1 MDRGAWQ
8 ESMGSQI
15 VWYNWVANTY
25 TQIRYY
31 KINIHIII
39 WQFCDSGKWG
49 NIRINFWWL
58 GGKKQTNKQTNKQT
72 KTMIFTNCPVK
83 AQSEAIVEK
92 IHFSSPCH
100 WNRKFLH
107 LGILKIVYLITKLQN
122 TGDFGYVVSVNLS
135 FGKYLWELFSLSER
149 QWGTKDVITM
159 LLTSFHFIHQCWL
172 NT

>member
-1 MDRGAWQ
+1 MRWGIRKERETHTFYSP
-8 ESMGSQI
+8 ESCLFSE
-15 VWYNWVANTY
+15 W
-25 TQIRYY
+25 
-31 KINIHIII
+31 
-39 WQFCDSGKWG
+39 SGYCE
-49 NIRINFWWL
+49 N
-58 GGKKQTNKQTNKQT
+58 QT
-72 KTMIFTNCPVK
+72 MSVVFTDCPVK

-92 IHFSSPCH
+92 VHFSSPCH

>member
-1 MDRGAWQ
+1 MRWGIRK
-8 ESMGSQI
+8 ERETRTFYRPKSCLLS
-15 VWYNWVANTY
+15 WVA
-25 TQIRYY
+25 RLL
-31 KINIHIII
+31 
-39 WQFCDSGKWG
+39 
-49 NIRINFWWL
+49 WL
-58 GGKKQTNKQTNKQT
+58 KNKQTNKQT